1 MELIKKTI
9 QDVSKEYEGHR
20 KVNKILLW
28 DVIKMEVRAASIKY
42 AKAKKSHSRQKEYVL
57 EKDISA
63 IEKELEQPHFSEA
76 DKESLHVALKIK
88 RQEMEE
94 IIRYRTAGDGGGILR
109 SKIRWYNEGKINI
122 KYFHSLEKRHLSCKT
137 IRNLQPEN
145 NVRISKDA
153 EINQEAKTYYEFLYS
168 SKIDLST
175 SNKKEDSFFPDN
187 NKIKLN
193 YNQKISCEAPLSAM
207 ECLVSLKT
215 IESGK
220 SPGTDGLP
228 AEFYKSFRT
237 MYPLF

>member
-94 IIRYRTAGDGGGILR
+94 IIRYRTAGDGGG
-109 SKIRWYNEGKINI
+109 
-122 KYFHSLEKRHLSCKT
+122 F
-137 IRNLQPEN
+137 
-145 NVRISKDA
+145 
-153 EINQEAKTYYEFLYS
+153 
-168 SKIDLST
+168 
-175 SNKKEDSFFPDN
+175 
-187 NKIKLN
+187 
-193 YNQKISCEAPLSAM
+193 
-207 ECLVSLKT
+207 
-215 IESGK
+215 
-220 SPGTDGLP
+220 
-228 AEFYKSFRT
+228 
-237 MYPLF
+237 